1 MKVVLNQNK
10 KLTNFRFITLLVI
23 GSIVDSRDARGFD
36 APGIQECL
44 DKQRQTIFS
53 QISEHIFD
61 SSNQSES
68 TNCLEIELRARAD
81 TLDKSHLNKE
91 LSDTEY
97 RSQLAVAEKEN
108 VKKIIQSGK
117 TVKYNQTDG
126 GPRSLTFATPDNDNE
141 EEKPLIKTLESFTTI
156 SPSRQTR

>member
-1 MKVVLNQNK
+1 MVVLNQNK

-23 GSIVDSRDARGFD
+23 GSIVDVRDAKGFD

-44 DKQRQTIFS
+44 DKQRETIFS

-61 SSNQSES
+61 SSNQPKS
-68 TNCLEIELRARAD
+68 TICLEIERRVRAE

-97 RSQLAVAEKEN
+97 RGQLAIADKEN
-108 VKKIIQSGK
+108 EEETRQSGT
-117 TVKYNQTDG
+117 TVKYNQTDE
-126 GPRSLTFATPDNDNE
+126 GPRSLTLATPDIDNK
-141 EEKPLIKTLESFTTI
+141 EEKPVQTLESFTTI
-156 SPSRQTR
+156 SPRRQTR